1 MKTLITSFLFLIM
14 SFFSIA
20 QSSLDSG
27 LVAFYPFN
35 GNANDESGNA
45 NNPTFVGSGVTLTSD
60 RFGNADKAYYFDGN
74 TDSYIRIPADNF
86 PTTDRTISFWFNA
99 DQMENHPT
107 PLSYGGDVCNNS
119 VLMTFNKGGYPN
131 AYTILSHCGSNFIS
145 APYSSP
151 PISNWYYFTLT
162 ISGVTQKIFI
172 NGELQATANT
182 FSTPTFVAGKSA
194 ILGALLF
201 TDGYTVYVDP
211 SAGYFQGKLDDFRF
225 YNTAMTDLEVQNL
238 YNNEVNGLVAFFPF
252 NGNANDESGK
262 GHDGTINGNAA
273 LVQDR
278 FNTSDRAF
286 TFPNQSSNI
295 SLANSINLNLETG
308 FTINAWIIYKSGRQR
323 LIVDKHVCGY
333 PNGFAFNIDG
343 DGQIAIYLANS
354 GWSIVKTNGTF
365 IEDNWYMVTATYDA
379 GTGIAKVYVDGEL
392 GGSGSVTY
400 NNFSPY
406 PISIGET
413 YQNNCI
419 PGNMD
424 SAIDEVKIYNRA
436 LSDAEILEEYNSSNT
451 DLIAFYPFNGNAN
464 DESGNNINPSYI
476 GSGVTL
482 TSDRFGLNNRA
493 FYFDGN
499 DGSYIR
505 FPADSLPTSSR
516 TISLW
521 MNVYDLSTGRVPFS
535 YGGSGSCN
543 TSSFLMAVNNQGNSS
558 FWSAGHCAQSVI
570 SYVYS
575 APPINTW
582 KHWVISIE
590 GSTQRLYIDDELK
603 ETTTNYS
610 GSAYVEGRSAII
622 GGLIYIDGNSIYV
635 DPSAG
640 YFKGKI
646 DDIRIYNHAI
656 TDQEVIE
663 LYNDST
669 TYTPPTLEDGL
680 AVFLPFNGNAND
692 MSGNGN
698 NGTVN
703 GAALTQDRFGIEG
716 RAYSFNGNGDFISIA
731 DNPNL
736 FSDDL
741 TISWWYKMSE
751 ILGGERVVI
760 GWVDGGH
767 RYQQF
772 FNGGQLSYLNGYNVG
787 QPGMYFNPIYGLND
801 LNIWKHVVVT
811 YKKLGT
817 STSTTSIYVDGE
829 LKQTDNHSL
838 AMDYAPGPDFFIG
851 KNHNG
856 NFFNGYLDD
865 FRIYNRTLNS
875 AEILALFQD
884 STTYLPPLEDGLVA
898 YWPFDGNTEDSTS
911 NNNDGINYNGVFSKD
926 RYGND
931 NNSMFFNA
939 VDSYVEGINPG
950 NNLPAGNSPRTF
962 SAWIRNNQYNQY
974 GSNIFHYGTQQ
985 VAPTNFHFLITDVLG
1000 LGNGYGYGVVYGSS
1014 NLIDSTWH
1022 FVTGVYEGGT
1032 ERITKL
1038 YVDGKLDA
1046 SGTISTEPNTILG
1059 TNWRIGRFI
1068 EGSF

>member
-45 NNPTFVGSGVTLTSD
+45 NNPTFVGSGVTLTTD

-172 NGELQATANT
+172 NGELQQTDNT

-201 TDGYTVYVDP
+201 SDGNTVYVDP
-211 SAGYFQGKLDDFRF
+211 TAGYFQGKLDDFRF
-225 YNTAMTDLEVQNL
+225 YNIAMTDLEVQNI
-238 YNNEVNGLVAFFPF
+238 YNSEANGLVAFYPF
-252 NGNANDESGK
+252 NGNANDESGN

-295 SLANSINLNLETG
+295 SLANSTNLNLESG
-308 FTINAWIIYKSGRQR
+308 FTFNSWVKYKNTYSVIIG
-323 LIVDKHVCGY
+323 KHVCGY
-333 PNGFAFNIDG
+333 VNGLVLGIDY
-343 DGQIAIYLANS
+343 DGQFQLWLGDA
-354 GWSIVKTNGTF
+354 GWQTVRTSETL
-365 IEDNWYMVTATYDA
+365 IEDKWYMLTATYDGSS
-379 GTGIAKVYVDGEL
+379 GTAKIYLDGQLEN
-392 GGSGSVTY
+392 SANISYT
-400 NNFSPY
+400 NFSPY
-406 PISIGET
+406 PISIGEVF
-413 YQNNCI
+413 QNNCQ
-419 PGNMD
+419 PANM
-424 SAIDEVKIYNRA
+424 SGAIDEVKIYNRP
-436 LSDAEILEEYNSSNT
+436 LSDAEILSEYNISRY
-451 DLIAFYPFNGNAN
+451 DLALFLPFNGNAN
-464 DESGNNINPSYI
+464 DESGN
-476 GSGVTL
+476 
-482 TSDRFGLNNRA
+482 
-493 FYFDGN
+493 
-499 DGSYIR
+499 
-505 FPADSLPTSSR
+505 
-516 TISLW
+516 
-521 MNVYDLSTGRVPFS
+521 
-535 YGGSGSCN
+535 
-543 TSSFLMAVNNQGNSS
+543 
-558 FWSAGHCAQSVI
+558 
-570 SYVYS
+570 
-575 APPINTW
+575 
-582 KHWVISIE
+582 
-590 GSTQRLYIDDELK
+590 
-603 ETTTNYS
+603 
-610 GSAYVEGRSAII
+610 
-622 GGLIYIDGNSIYV
+622 
-635 DPSAG
+635 
-640 YFKGKI
+640 
-646 DDIRIYNHAI
+646 
-656 TDQEVIE
+656 
-663 LYNDST
+663 
-669 TYTPPTLEDGL
+669 
-680 AVFLPFNGNAND
+680 
-692 MSGNGN
+692 GN
-698 NGTVN
+698 NGTVI
-703 GAALTQDRFGIEG
+703 GASLAEDRFGVTG
-716 RAYSFNGNGDFISIA
+716 QAYSFNGNGDYISIV

-736 FSDDL
+736 FSDEL

-751 ILGGERVVI
+751 ILGGERVVV

-772 FNGGQLSYLNGYNVG
+772 FSGGQLSYLNGYNVG
-787 QPGMYFNPIYGLND
+787 QSGMYFNPIYGLSD
-801 LNIWKHVVVT
+801 LDVWKNVVVT

-865 FRIYNRTLNS
+865 FRIFNRILDGT
-875 AEILALFQD
+875 EILALYQD
-884 STTYLPPLEDGLVA
+884 STTYNPPLEDGLVA
-898 YWPFDGNTEDSTS
+898 YWTFEGNTDDSTN

-931 NNSMFFNA
+931 NSSIYLNA

-950 NNLPAGNSPRTF
+950 NNLPVGNSPRTF

-1068 EGSF
+1068 EGSSNFNGNIDELKVYKIPLTNQQVWDIYRATTTAPNLLFPGNDSTLINPAMIGLVLDWDSTVTATGYRFLLANDSLFNSVIHDTLVNTSSFNFYDWFSVNIDNLYWKVRTINDGGTGPWSETNRFNIMLTDVEDETQLPTEFALMQNYPNPFNPSTVISYQLPVSSKVTLKVFDVLGNEIATLVNEEKPAGVYEINFNSNKLASGVYLYKLQAGGFTETRKMILMR

>member
-1 MKTLITSFLFLIM
+1 MFIM
-14 SFFSIA
+14 DKLTFWLAGSSGYNVLSTTEDYTDNSWHHVVAVYDDVTQYIYVDGVLKNSIA
-20 QSSLDSG
+20 FDYSVYNSADWALGGYNGCNGGFNGKVDEVKIYSRPLSAAEVLDDYNLTKNS
-27 LVAFYPFN
+27 LVAYLPFT
-35 GNANDESGNA
+35 GNTIDVSGN
-45 NNPTFVGSGVTLTSD
+45 
-60 RFGNADKAYYFDGN
+60 
-74 TDSYIRIPADNF
+74 
-86 PTTDRTISFWFNA
+86 
-99 DQMENHPT
+99 
-107 PLSYGGDVCNNS
+107 
-119 VLMTFNKGGYPN
+119 
-131 AYTILSHCGSNFIS
+131 
-145 APYSSP
+145 
-151 PISNWYYFTLT
+151 
-162 ISGVTQKIFI
+162 
-172 NGELQATANT
+172 
-182 FSTPTFVAGKSA
+182 
-194 ILGALLF
+194 
-201 TDGYTVYVDP
+201 
-211 SAGYFQGKLDDFRF
+211 
-225 YNTAMTDLEVQNL
+225 
-238 YNNEVNGLVAFFPF
+238 
-252 NGNANDESGK
+252 

-273 LVQDR
+273 LVPDR

-286 TFPNQSSNI
+286 TFPDQSSNI
-295 SLANSINLNLETG
+295 SLANSVNLNLETG

-323 LIVDKHVCGY
+323 LIVDKHVCGT
-333 PNGFAFNIDG
+333 PNGFAFHIDG

-354 GWSIVKTNGTF
+354 GWSIVRTNDTF
-365 IEDNWYMVTATYDA
+365 SEDNWYMVTATYDA

-424 SAIDEVKIYNRA
+424 SAIDEVKIYNRS

-451 DLIAFYPFNGNAN
+451 DLIAYYPFNGNAN

-499 DGSYIR
+499 AGSYIR
-505 FPADSLPTSSR
+505 IPADSLPTINR

-535 YGGSGSCN
+535 YGGSGACN

-570 SYVYS
+570 SHLYS
-575 APPINTW
+575 TPPINTW
-582 KHWVISIE
+582 KHWVITIE
-590 GSTQRLYIDDELK
+590 GSTQRLYIDGELK
-603 ETTTNYS
+603 AMENNYS
-610 GSAYVEGRSAII
+610 GSAFVEGRSAII
-622 GGLIYIDGNSIYV
+622 GGLIYIDGNTIYV

-656 TDQEVIE
+656 TDQQVIE

-680 AVFLPFNGNAND
+680 ALFLPFNGNAD
-692 MSGNGN
+692 DESGNGN

-703 GAALTQDRFGIEG
+703 GATLTQDRFGVENS
-716 RAYSFNGNGDFISIA
+716 AYSLNVPGDFITIA

-736 FSDDL
+736 FSDEI
-741 TISWWYKMSE
+741 TISWWYKLLE
-751 ILGGERVVI
+751 VPGGAWVVI

-772 FNGGQLSYLNGYNVG
+772 FSGGQLSYLNGYNVA

-801 LNIWKHVVVT
+801 LNVWKNVVVT
-811 YKKLGT
+811 YKKLSV
-817 STSTTSIYVDGE
+817 STSTTSIYIDGE
-829 LKQTDNHSL
+829 LKQTDNHTL

-856 NFFNGYLDD
+856 NFFKGYLDD
-865 FRIYNRTLNS
+865 FRIFNRILNDT
-875 AEILALFQD
+875 EILALYQD
-884 STTYLPPLEDGLVA
+884 STTYNPPLEDGLVA
-898 YWPFDGNTEDSTS
+898 YWPFDSNTDDSTS

-926 RYGND
+926 RYGN
-931 NNSMFFNA
+931 NNSSIYLNA
-939 VDSYVEGINPG
+939 LDSYVEGINPG
-950 NNLPAGNSPRTF
+950 NNLPVGNSPRTF

-1068 EGSF
+1068 EGSSNFNGNIDELKVYEIPLTNQQVWDIYRATTTAPTLLFPGNDSTVN